1 MEQLPTPSP
10 WFASLTVPNSVESIR
25 LVAEFMVHAARNMK
39 VPAASDSLF
48 EVALVEALTNAVK
61 HGNAAQLPE
70 AFILCE
76 LEATNGTLTVRV
88 IDQGPGY
95 TLPRAPRADWN
106 PDDIA
111 SVPESGYGVALIRG
125 IFPKVR
131 TIGRPGEFG
140 LEMTLTF

>member
-1 MEQLPTPSP
+1 MEQLPAPSP
-10 WFASLTVPNSVESIR
+10 CFASVTVPSRVESIG
-25 LVAEFMVHAARNMK
+25 LAAEFMVHAARNMS

-48 EVALVEALTNAVK
+48 EVALVEALNNAVK
-61 HGNAAQLPE
+61 HGNAAQRPD

-76 LEATNGTLTVRV
+76 LEVSDGTLTVRV

-95 TLPRAPRADWN
+95 TLPRAPRADWH

-111 SVPESGYGVALIRG
+111 NIPESGYGVAIIQG
-125 IFPKVR
+125 VFPKVR